1 MPFPFRAGLFAAI
14 SCGGFPLQSLT
25 VTLYNI
31 QITANPPQYT
41 RLIFTPAANKTG
53 ELHRIRILRIEFGSF
68 FAKHNFRNFKAD
80 STKLTL

>member
-1 MPFPFRAGLFAAI
+1 MPFLFRAGLYAAI
-14 SCGGFPLQSLT
+14 SCGRFSLQSLT
-25 VTLYNI
+25 VTVYNM
-31 QITANPPQYT
+31 QVTAGTAQYT